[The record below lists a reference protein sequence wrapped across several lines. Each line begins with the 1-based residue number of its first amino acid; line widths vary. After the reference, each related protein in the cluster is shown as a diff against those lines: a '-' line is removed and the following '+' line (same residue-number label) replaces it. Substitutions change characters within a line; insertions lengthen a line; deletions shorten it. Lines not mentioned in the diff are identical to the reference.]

1 MRLLPAFLICLALPV
16 AAQDAD
22 AGKALFQTHCATCH
36 GVAASGDGPMANMLL
51 VRPPDLTT
59 LTQRYG
65 GTFPIARIVMRIDGR
80 DPLTSHG
87 SPMPVYGDFF
97 EGWDV
102 AVKAETGQPIMT
114 SVPVVDLLAYLAGV
128 QGSGG

>member
-1 MRLLPAFLICLALPV
+1 MRLLSALFIGLVLPAT
-16 AAQDAD
+16 AQDAA
-22 AGKALFQTHCATCH
+22 AGRALFQTHCATCH
-36 GVAASGDGPMANMLL
+36 GVGARGDGPMANMLL

-65 GTFPIARIVMRIDGR
+65 GTYPITRIVMRIDGR

-114 SVPVVDLLAYLAGV
+114 SVPVVDLLVYLAGV
-128 QGSGG
+128 QQRF